1 MDEVEEIEGVI
12 ALQQIGSSELVTIN
26 GIPVSK
32 FFINYNGKKVKL
44 SIHCGTDTAYEYEGI
59 ADIFYF
65 EGNQQYYR
73 GTKYVNDLFI
83 DQADVLQ
90 VLEKLNNEF
99 VKIKMMSYWE
109 SLV

>member
-1 MDEVEEIEGVI
+1 MEEIEGVI
-12 ALQQIGSSELVTIN
+12 ALQQMGSSELITIN

-32 FFINYNGKKVKL
+32 FFMSYNGKRVNF
-44 SIHCGTDTAYEYEGI
+44 SIHCTTDTAYEYQGI

-73 GTKYVNDLFI
+73 GTKYVNDFFI
-83 DQADVLQ
+83 DQDDVLE
-90 VLEKLNNEF
+90 VLEKLNEEV